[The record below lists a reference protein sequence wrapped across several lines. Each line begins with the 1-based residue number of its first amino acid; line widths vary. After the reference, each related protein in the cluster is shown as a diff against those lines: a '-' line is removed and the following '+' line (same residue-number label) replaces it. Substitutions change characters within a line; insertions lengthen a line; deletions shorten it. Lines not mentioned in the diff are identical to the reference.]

1 MALTVAQLI
10 TSAALELQD
19 ENHIRWTR
27 PELLEYFNAG
37 QRAVAQ
43 ARPDQVVQDVEI
55 ALDAGWQQTLPK
67 GTLALID
74 ISSNATGQ
82 NSRIT
87 KVKQWQ
93 LDAVVGGWRSMPAS
107 GTVLHYMHDMR
118 TPNEFLVYPPA
129 SVGALVR
136 AQVAVLPSDLVDE
149 LGDPSLPLLWMDA
162 LRNYVLFRAWSKD
175 AEYGGNA
182 QVAAAHLQIF
192 NTAMGVQ
199 AQASTNVAPTV

>member
-55 ALDAGWQQTLPK
+55 ALEAGWQQTLPE

-82 NSRIT
+82 HGRIT

-93 LDAVVGGWRSMPAS
+93 IDAIVGNWRAMPQSLA
-107 GTVLHYMHDMR
+107 VLHYMHDIR
-118 TPNEFLVYPPA
+118 VPSEFLVYPPA
-129 SVGALVR
+129 RAGALVR
-136 AQVAVLPSDLVDE
+136 AQVAALPSDLGSE
-149 LGDPSLPLLWMDA
+149 SGDPSLPLLWLDA
-162 LRNYVLFRAWSKD
+162 LRNYMLFRAWSKD
-175 AEYGGNA
+175 AEFGGNT
-182 QVAAAHLQIF
+182 QLAAAHLQLF
-192 NTAMGVQ
+192 NNALGVQ
-199 AQASTNVAPTV
+199 AQASTQVAPTV